1 MIRHGHRFED
11 IKRYT
16 LAQIE
21 LFHHQAQRLEMQ
33 ESAERIKDIAA
44 ALSKDGKDRVK
55 HLEK

>member
-1 MIRHGHRFED
+1 MIHHGHRFED

-21 LFHHQAQRLEMQ
+21 LFHRQAERLEMQ

-44 ALSKDGKDRVK
+44 ALSKDGKKRVQD
-55 HLEK
+55 LEK